1 MGGRGAQT
9 DSPSGE
15 KKRNG
20 GRLDEALCAYSGA
33 RIAELTGLHA
43 KHVINE
49 QGIDGINIEESKNGM
64 SRKVPLHPHLIEQGF
79 LEFVREHGPGPL
91 FFSLSLSRL
100 GILRAPQTR
109 SEKLAEW
116 VRKLGVDDKD
126 VSPNHG
132 WRHRFRTEALQINM
146 RDRFIDY
153 IQGHAPRTEG
163 EKYGHIP
170 LDVTAPWIQMLPRY
184 DVTGVSL
191 RINREVS
198 TVLLQQA
205 VAKELF
211 LKETA

>member
-153 IQGHAPRTEG
+153 IQGHAPRTVG

-184 DVTGVSL
+184 DVPGVSL